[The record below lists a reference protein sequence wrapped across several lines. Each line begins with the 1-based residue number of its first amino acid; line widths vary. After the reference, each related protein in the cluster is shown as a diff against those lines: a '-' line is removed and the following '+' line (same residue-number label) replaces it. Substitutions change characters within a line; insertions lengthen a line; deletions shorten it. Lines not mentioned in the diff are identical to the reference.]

1 MMPATC
7 IHYLA
12 DIVEVLQL
20 RTFLIEAVT
29 YNQLADKSQP
39 FINKFLD
46 YNHITDSP
54 ACSIL
59 TSSNNDN
66 YNCFFLS
73 MKAFQGLLPTD
84 KSCLD
89 DSNSLVSIKK
99 ATHELLWKYLRGHLK
114 RDQTLQVR
122 FLFLVELWYTRSDV
136 YLQKSHR

>member
-39 FINKFLD
+39 SITKSLD
-46 YNHITDSP
+46 YNHITD

-59 TSSNNDN
+59 TSSNNND

-136 YLQKSHR
+136 YL

>member
-1 MMPATC
+1 MKT
-7 IHYLA
+7 
-12 DIVEVLQL
+12 
-20 RTFLIEAVT
+20 
-29 YNQLADKSQP
+29 
-39 FINKFLD
+39 
-46 YNHITDSP
+46 HIIDGP
-54 ACSIL
+54 ACSNIGIYL
-59 TSSNNDN
+59 PTVISDN

-122 FLFLVELWYTRSDV
+122 YIFLVELW
-136 YLQKSHR
+136 

>member
-1 MMPATC
+1 MRVVAP
-7 IHYLA
+7 YLPEMEA
-12 DIVEVLQL
+12 ELFLRVGENIVVLEV
-20 RTFLIEAVT
+20 FLLV
-29 YNQLADKSQP
+29 
-39 FINKFLD
+39 
-46 YNHITDSP
+46 HITDSP

-136 YLQKSHR
+136 GSPDVYL